1 MIFLNSQMEQF
12 FKVLLLIAIVF
23 VLGGYI
29 VDKLETEYSS
39 FTEEELK
46 SVSMQ
51 IEDYGNE

>member
-1 MIFLNSQMEQF
+1 MNSQMEQF